1 MNLLLILK
9 RLINLS
15 QEEPKQIFHDFFS
28 QKKIKSIY
36 TINMSGFRELIING
50 LDHKIS
56 WF

>member
-36 TINMSGFRELIING
+36 TINMSGFRELIIYG